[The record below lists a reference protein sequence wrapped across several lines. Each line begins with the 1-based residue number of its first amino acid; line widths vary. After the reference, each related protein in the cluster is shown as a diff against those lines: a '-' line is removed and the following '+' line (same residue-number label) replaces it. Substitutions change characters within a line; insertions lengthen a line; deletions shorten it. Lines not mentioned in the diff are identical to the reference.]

1 MLVRWLATGVG
12 ARTAAP
18 SRPGMLPQPQLV
30 WAQDLGRPPLPD
42 PASFRSRRVDA
53 PGGPFCTR
61 RAAAFVLG
69 ALCLTPG
76 TGLAAPGD
84 PLGPDDTGCA
94 PASREELRCEST
106 LADALSTLVA
116 QMTRCKL
123 QQADNAFRIL
133 YPRSGSTPP
142 PRFDEERCAQSQAKA
157 PFDLA
162 LSQLEGA
169 GLCPPA
175 ALVNAHELGN
185 TLIAGPLTPGS
196 PGVLSG
202 AVYCDATSGTPID
215 PAASASPGDGG
226 FVPSTAHHLRCSD
239 SVEKSLAL
247 LARGMTLCH
256 LKLARAVFDNRP
268 LAHEPVARGVGYEP
282 QLAAFVKSIRVFS
295 EEACER
301 RAQARYE
308 RNARRLTA
316 RGMCPPCLDLTR
328 QLALRDATVATA
340 EQESGRLFVCPG
352 STTST
357 TTTSTTTTSATRPP
371 TTNTQPAPTTTTRP
385 STTSTTPT
393 STTRPPTT
401 STEPATTT
409 TQPPTTSTTVST
421 TTRPPTTST
430 RPPHTTTTR
439 TTTSSTTTST
449 ALIPCTGP
457 FPACLGDCPA
467 GLKCKSDHLLG
478 ACVCE

>member
-1 MLVRWLATGVG
+1 SLHSGVSRSLLAVAGLREWPGGLGRAGPDPAARSSPFPRGPPARCVRAEQAQTPSPSESVLVRWLATGVG

-69 ALCLTPG
+69 ALCLTQG

-133 YPRSGSTPP
+133 YPRSGSTQP

-196 PGVLSG
+196 PGVFSG
-202 AVYCDATSGTPID
+202 AVYCDGACARHASISRGSSRCGTP
-215 PAASASPGDGG
+215 PSPPPSRRAGASS
-226 FVPSTAHHLRCSD
+226 S
-239 SVEKSLAL
+239 
-247 LARGMTLCH
+247 ARGAPRRPRLPRRPPPAPP
-256 LKLARAVFDNRP
+256 ARPPRTRSPRP
-268 LAHEPVARGVGYEP
+268 PPPRG
-282 QLAAFVKSIRVFS
+282 
-295 EEACER
+295 R
-301 RAQARYE
+301 RPPPLPRPAPP
-308 RNARRLTA
+308 ARRPRA
-316 RGMCPPCLDLTR
+316 RS
-328 QLALRDATVATA
+328 LR
-340 EQESGRLFVCPG
+340 P
-352 STTST
+352 
-357 TTTSTTTTSATRPP
+357 
-371 TTNTQPAPTTTTRP
+371 
-385 STTSTTPT
+385 
-393 STTRPPTT
+393 
-401 STEPATTT
+401 
-409 TQPPTTSTTVST
+409 
-421 TTRPPTTST
+421 
-430 RPPHTTTTR
+430 
-439 TTTSSTTTST
+439 
-449 ALIPCTGP
+449 
-457 FPACLGDCPA
+457 
-467 GLKCKSDHLLG
+467 
-478 ACVCE
+478 